1 MKRQRT
7 ACPRR
12 GEVWGNTYGMLV
24 RVLSVEHRAGWGD
37 VVRFRFV
44 EEMDEDV
51 RNGADRVGL
60 FLRDYWR
67 SGSMT

>member
-1 MKRQRT
+1 
-7 ACPRR
+7 
-12 GEVWGNTYGMLV
+12 MLV